1 MKGQCS
7 LRRAA
12 DGRSVSALHFHGP
25 EVFVQLST
33 RLTFVVLGIVTMLG
47 ARAAVAQAT
56 KGASGA
62 VHACS
67 LFTDAVIAKITGR
80 GTSVPFPA
88 DTSALP
94 GGHTECHW
102 VNLGAALTPNV
113 TPQNT
118 AIELISG
125 LGEEAYFWE
134 RRAGG
139 EQYVGLVF
147 RVGQYQLALSDML
160 PADSVAW
167 FKPKLVQLAQFAT
180 PKLK

>member
-1 MKGQCS
+1 MHWIDRLS
-7 LRRAA
+7 L
-12 DGRSVSALHFHGP
+12 GVLSVA
-25 EVFVQLST
+25 
-33 RLTFVVLGIVTMLG
+33 TMLG
-47 ARAAVAQAT
+47 GRAAMAQAT

-67 LFTDAVIAKITGR
+67 LFTDADIAQITGR
-80 GTSVPFPA
+80 STPVKFPA

-94 GGHTECHW
+94 SGHTECHW

-113 TPQNT
+113 TPQRFGATRKQQETAKNT
-118 AIELISG
+118 AIESVSG
-125 LGEEAYFWE
+125 VGDEAYFWE
-134 RRAGG
+134 RPAGG
-139 EQYVGLVF
+139 DQYIGIVF

-167 FKPKLVQLAQFAT
+167 LKPKLVALAKFAA

>member
-1 MKGQCS
+1 MQRIDRIS
-7 LRRAA
+7 L
-12 DGRSVSALHFHGP
+12 G
-25 EVFVQLST
+25 
-33 RLTFVVLGIVTMLG
+33 VLGIMLMFG
-47 ARAAVAQAT
+47 ARATMAQAT

-67 LFTDAVIAKITGR
+67 LFTDADIARITGR
-80 GTSVPFPA
+80 RAAHPFPA

-113 TPQNT
+113 TPQNFGATRKQQET
-118 AIELISG
+118 AKNTTIESVSSVG
-125 LGEEAYFWE
+125 DEAYFWD

-139 EQYVGLVF
+139 DQYVGIVF

-167 FKPKLVQLAQFAT
+167 FKPKLVELAKFAA

>member
-1 MKGQCS
+1 
-7 LRRAA
+7 
-12 DGRSVSALHFHGP
+12 
-25 EVFVQLST
+25 VQLST

-113 TPQNT
+113 TPQQFGATRKQQEAAKNT

>member
-1 MKGQCS
+1 MQWTHRMS
-7 LRRAA
+7 L
-12 DGRSVSALHFHGP
+12 G
-25 EVFVQLST
+25 
-33 RLTFVVLGIVTMLG
+33 VLGIVTMVG
-47 ARAAVAQAT
+47 ARVAVAQST
-56 KGASGA
+56 KGASGV

-67 LFTDAVIAKITGR
+67 LFTEAEIAQITGR
-80 GTSVPFPA
+80 AAAVKFPA

-94 GGHTECHW
+94 SGHTECHW

-113 TPQNT
+113 TQQRFGTTRKQQETAKNT
-118 AIELISG
+118 TIESVSG
-125 LGEEAYFWE
+125 VGDEAYFWE

-139 EQYVGLVF
+139 DQYVGIVF

-167 FKPKLVQLAQFAT
+167 LKPKLVELAKFAA